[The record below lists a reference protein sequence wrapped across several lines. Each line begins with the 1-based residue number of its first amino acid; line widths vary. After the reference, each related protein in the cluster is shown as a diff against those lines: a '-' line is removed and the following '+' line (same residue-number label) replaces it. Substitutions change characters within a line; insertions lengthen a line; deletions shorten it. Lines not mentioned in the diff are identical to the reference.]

1 MAETSQDTNTRFA
14 KGAEL
19 LQKLDDATATQADPG
34 RWVLLRDLAVFQGK
48 LVLDALRDFALSPIS
63 LVAAIV
69 GIIRKPERPGQYFYS
84 LMGAGRQSDYWIN
97 LFGAARHAGVEFEA
111 PEKPSVDNW
120 VAKLEDVVVRQYE
133 AGGLTKDAKEA
144 IDKSIDKVA
153 EHLRQEGRSP
163 FHRTDEDN
171 QNET

>member
-1 MAETSQDTNTRFA
+1 MSRTSNETSTRFT

-19 LQKLDDATATQADPG
+19 LQKLDDATATKTDPG

-48 LVLDALRDFALSPIS
+48 LLLDALRDFALSPIS

-97 LFGAARHAGVEFEA
+97 LFGAAKHGGVEIDT
-111 PEKPSVDNW
+111 PEQPSVDNW
-120 VAKLEDVVVRQYE
+120 VSKLEEVVIRQYE
-133 AGGLTKDAKEA
+133 SGGLTKDAKEA

-153 EHLRQEGRSP
+153 DHIRQEAPRH
-163 FHRTDEDN
+163 FHRPGKG
-171 QNET
+171 NEHEA